1 MSLAYKKQPVLSNV
15 SLQAAS
21 GDIIAVVG
29 HNGAGKTTFSR
40 ALCGLHKEA
49 SGSYLWNG
57 RPQKPK
63 ERMKRSYMVMQ
74 DVNYQL
80 FAESV
85 EAECTF
91 GIKNP
96 DTKLA
101 EQTLQELGLALF
113 RERHPNTLSG
123 GQKQRLAAASSMICG
138 KELLV
143 FDEPTSGLD
152 YDSMVRLSALIRRL
166 SDIGKVIFIVTHDY
180 EFVCRTCTRV
190 LHLDGGEI
198 RDDFS
203 ITEALLQTVKK
214 IFDVR

>member
-1 MSLAYKKQPVLSNV
+1 
-15 SLQAAS
+15 
-21 GDIIAVVG
+21 
-29 HNGAGKTTFSR
+29 
-40 ALCGLHKEA
+40 
-49 SGSYLWNG
+49 
-57 RPQKPK
+57 
-63 ERMKRSYMVMQ
+63 MVMQ

-91 GIKNP
+91 GIQHP
-96 DTKLA
+96 DTALA
-101 EQTLQELGLALF
+101 EQTLQELGLVSF

-123 GQKQRLAAASSMICG
+123 GQKQRLAAAGSMVCG

-152 YDSMVRLSALIRRL
+152 YDSMVRLSALIQRL
-166 SDIGKVIFIVTHDY
+166 SDMGKVIFIVTHDY

-203 ITEALLQTVKK
+203 ITEALLPTVKK

>member
-1 MSLAYKKQPVLSNV
+1 
-15 SLQAAS
+15 
-21 GDIIAVVG
+21 
-29 HNGAGKTTFSR
+29 
-40 ALCGLHKEA
+40 
-49 SGSYLWNG
+49 
-57 RPQKPK
+57 
-63 ERMKRSYMVMQ
+63 MKRSYMVMQ

-91 GIKNP
+91 GIKHP
-96 DTKLA
+96 DTALA
-101 EQTLQELGLALF
+101 ESALKELGLAPF

-123 GQKQRLAAASSMICG
+123 GQKQRLAAAASMVCG

-152 YDSMVRLSALIRRL
+152 FDSMVRLSTLIRRL
-166 SDIGKVIFIVTHDY
+166 ADMGKVIFIVTHDY

-190 LHLDGGEI
+190 LHLDGGGI
-198 RDDFS
+198 RNDFP
-203 ITEALLQTVKK
+203 ITEEWLPTMKN

>member
-1 MSLAYKKQPVLSNV
+1 
-15 SLQAAS
+15 
-21 GDIIAVVG
+21 
-29 HNGAGKTTFSR
+29 
-40 ALCGLHKEA
+40 
-49 SGSYLWNG
+49 
-57 RPQKPK
+57 
-63 ERMKRSYMVMQ
+63 MKRSYMVMQ

-101 EQTLQELGLALF
+101 EKTLEELGLVPF

-123 GQKQRLAAASSMICG
+123 GQKQRLAAAASMACG

-152 YDSMVRLSALIRRL
+152 FDSMVRLSTLIRCL
-166 SDIGKVIFIVTHDY
+166 SDMGKVIFIVAHDY

-190 LHLDGGEI
+190 LHLDDGGYE
-198 RDDFS
+198 
-203 ITEALLQTVKK
+203 T
-214 IFDVR
+214 IFP